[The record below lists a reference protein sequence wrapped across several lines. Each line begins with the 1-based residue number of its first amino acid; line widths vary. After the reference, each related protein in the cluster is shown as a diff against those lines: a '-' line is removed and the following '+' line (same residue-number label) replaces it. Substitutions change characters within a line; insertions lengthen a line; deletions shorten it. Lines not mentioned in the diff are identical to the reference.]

1 MKRRGLSIGAR
12 LLLFSSVLLALP
24 WLGYRYIEEM
34 KQFLLQ
40 GQEEAQ
46 TLAVRAVATVLHDR
60 PEWFDV
66 TESAGDT
73 WLAQNALYAY
83 PIDSSIQIDGYASDW
98 GKVLERKKHYG
109 PESTVYTRSGELA
122 GSVAFDLVLGERGE
136 FIYGFVRVTDAQ
148 RVYRHPGYRSLD
160 RSDHLRL
167 AWFGAAGVMRR
178 IVLVTEGPGTVSA
191 YEVEANW
198 RYPTTGEALP
208 VRGEWQERG
217 RGFDVEFRIPAE
229 WLRYPQR
236 FGVSVVDV
244 DDAGERP
251 IEAVVATV
259 PKAWSQDLNR
269 LIVRSPELERI
280 IQGLGRS
287 DARICVVDRY
297 GRVRAVLG
305 GQGTAGDLCADTDR
319 IGQELF
325 QDALDGRQN
334 VLHRHDARTGE
345 HLIVAAHPIYAGDQV
360 MGTVLLEKNSARILD
375 LQRDTLSHAALATF
389 AVLMLVVAG
398 LLSFGAWLA
407 FRIRR
412 LKRAAGAAIDA
423 DGRIVQDALHI
434 DRAAGDDLGDLSRG
448 ISSLLARLKRY
459 IGFLETVPRTLR
471 HEILNPVNTI
481 SMTLQTLSRRAGGE
495 TAALVKSAQ
504 QATRQLELIVNS
516 LTEAAHIEDA
526 LKQDA
531 PAVFDLAE
539 LVREYVANSAQL
551 NAGANLVYDGPPA
564 GVYARGSDVRIAQL
578 MDKVKDNALDFAR
591 NGSPIRFV
599 LEKNCDWVN
608 LSVRNQGPRVP
619 GHVLEALFAGM
630 APHRPTTEGRPHLGM
645 GLFIAHRIAEHHGGQ
660 LQVTN
665 RQHPSGVDVT
675 LRIPLTTSTPNPSP
689 PSQSPT

>member
-1 MKRRGLSIGAR
+1 MKRRGLSIGGR

-24 WLGYRYIEEM
+24 WLGYRYLEEM
-34 KQFLLQ
+34 KAFLIQ

-66 TESAGDT
+66 SAIAGDT
-73 WLAQNALYAY
+73 WLADNALYAY
-83 PIDSSIQIDGYASDW
+83 PLASSIQIDGYAADW
-98 GKVLERKKHYG
+98 GRVLERKKHYG
-109 PESTVYTRSGELA
+109 PESTVYTRSGGLA
-122 GSVAFDLVLGERGE
+122 ASAAFDLVLGERGA
-136 FIYGFVRVTDAQ
+136 FLYGFVRVADDK

-167 AWFGAAGVMRR
+167 AWFGADGVMRR

-191 YEVEANW
+191 YEVDANW

-208 VRGEWQERG
+208 VRGEWHERG
-217 RGFDVEFRIPAE
+217 RGYDVEFRIPAE
-229 WLRYPQR
+229 WLHYPQR
-236 FGVSVVDV
+236 LGVSVVDV

-251 IEAVVATV
+251 VEAVVATV

-269 LIVRSPELERI
+269 LIVRAPELERI

-305 GQGTAGDLCADTDR
+305 GQDTAGDLCADTDR

-325 QDALDGRQN
+325 EEALAGRQN
-334 VLHRHDARTGE
+334 LLHRRDAQSGE

-375 LQRDTLSHAALATF
+375 LKRDTLSHVALATF
-389 AVLMLVVAG
+389 AVLLLVVAG
-398 LLSFGAWLA
+398 LLSFGAWLT

-423 DGRIVQDALHI
+423 DGRIVKSTLDI
-434 DRAAGDDLGDLSRG
+434 DRAAGDDLVDLSRT
-448 ISSLLARLKRY
+448 ISGLLARLKRY
-459 IGFLETVPRTLR
+459 TGFLETVPRTLR

-481 SMTLQTLSRRAGGE
+481 SMTLEKLSQRAGGGE

-504 QATRQLELIVNS
+504 QAARQLELIVNS

-539 LVREYVANSAQL
+539 LVREYVANSAAL
-551 NAGANLVYDGPPA
+551 NAGANLVYDGPPT

-578 MDKVKDNALDFAR
+578 MDKVKDNALDFACG
-591 NGSPIRFV
+591 GSAIRFV
-599 LEKNCDWVN
+599 LEKNCDWVS

-619 GHVLEALFAGM
+619 AQVLEALFAGM
-630 APHRPTTEGRPHLGM
+630 APHRPATEGRPHLGM

-660 LQVTN
+660 LQVAN
-665 RQHPSGVDVT
+665 RQHPTGVDVT
-675 LRIPLTTSTPNPSP
+675 LRIPIAASV
-689 PSQSPT
+689 